1 MRVIGMISGTSFDAV
16 EAVAA
21 DLTLAGD
28 VLVCDLLGHL
38 SSPYPPALQAAVAA
52 ILPPAGTTIDAVC
65 RLDTALGQAFAS
77 VAERLV
83 AEVCDARVDVVCTHG
98 QTVFHWVEGGVARG
112 TLQLGQPAWIAERTG
127 ATVVSDVRMRDV
139 ASGGQGAPLA
149 SLLDVL
155 LFGGRRDQVTVALN
169 LGGIANVTVLDPERP
184 PIAFDIGPANALI
197 DAAVRWVT
205 GGVEPFDHDGRRAAA
220 GTVDARLLERLL
232 ADPYYAARP
241 PKSTGKE
248 RFHLGY
254 LLDALDGRSIP
265 PNDLIATATALTA
278 ETVAAAVR
286 SAGAA
291 EVIASGGGTRN
302 RSLMAEITRRLPR
315 VTMRQTD
322 NYGVPESAKEALLF
336 AVIGFLT
343 MHGLPGTIPSCTGA
357 RHASVLGSITPG
369 RVAPGWSAAERMP
382 TQLVIRR
389 RLPTPE
395 AGA

>member
-21 DLTLAGD
+21 DLTLEGD
-28 VLVCDLLGHL
+28 ALVCDLLGHL
-38 SSPYPPALQAAVAA
+38 SSPFPPALQAAVAA
-52 ILPPAGTTIDAVC
+52 ILPPATTTIEAVC

-77 VAERLV
+77 VAERLMI
-83 AEVCDARVDVVCTHG
+83 ASCDGQVDVVCTHG
-98 QTVFHWVEGGVARG
+98 QTVFHWVEEGVARG

-127 ATVVSDVRMRDV
+127 ATVVSDVRMRDI

-155 LFGGRRDQVTVALN
+155 LFGGRGNQVTVALN

-184 PIAFDIGPANALI
+184 PLAFDTGPANALI

-205 GGVEPFDHDGRRAAA
+205 GGVEPFDRDGQRAAA
-220 GTVDARLLERLL
+220 GTIDAPLLDRLR
-232 ADPYYAARP
+232 ADPYYAAPP

-254 LLDALDGRSIP
+254 LLDALGGRSIP
-265 PNDLIATATALTA
+265 PNDLIATVTALTA

-302 RSLMAEITRRLPR
+302 RSLMAEIAQRLPGIR
-315 VTMRQTD
+315 LRQTD
-322 NYGVPESAKEALLF
+322 DYGVPESAKEALLF

-343 MHGLPGTIPSCTGA
+343 VHGLPGSIPSCTGA

-382 TQLVIRR
+382 AKLVIRH

-395 AGA
+395 AGT